1 MELKRNILDIK
12 GIRVG
17 QAENPTAKTGVSV
30 VLAETGAICG
40 VDVRGAGPGTRET
53 DLLNPI
59 NTVEKVHAVVLAGGS
74 AFGLEAASG
83 VMNWL
88 EKRGIGFDVGVTSV
102 PIVPSAVLF
111 DLEYGDAFVRPDKE
125 MGMQAC
131 ENASD
136 SVLLEGD
143 YGAGC
148 GATVGKLRGTGLL
161 W

>member
-17 QAENPTAKTGVSV
+17 QAENPPAKTGVSV

-59 NTVEKVHAVVLAGGS
+59 NTVEKVHAVVLSGGS

-88 EKRGIGFDVGVTSV
+88 EKKGHR
-102 PIVPSAVLF
+102 L
-111 DLEYGDAFVRPDKE
+111 
-125 MGMQAC
+125 
-131 ENASD
+131 
-136 SVLLEGD
+136 
-143 YGAGC
+143 
-148 GATVGKLRGTGLL
+148 
-161 W
+161 